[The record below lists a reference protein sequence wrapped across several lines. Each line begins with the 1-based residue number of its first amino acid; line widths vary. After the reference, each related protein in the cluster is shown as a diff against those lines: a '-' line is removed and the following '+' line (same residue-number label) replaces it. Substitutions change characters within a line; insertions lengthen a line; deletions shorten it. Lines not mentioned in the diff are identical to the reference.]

1 MIRVHSSRMM
11 LSCLAAASFVLVA
24 MAMLGAS
31 HQGGRT
37 NGVVLYVIVIQMID
51 VPEALFQFVKC
62 IQV

>member
-1 MIRVHSSRMM
+1 MM